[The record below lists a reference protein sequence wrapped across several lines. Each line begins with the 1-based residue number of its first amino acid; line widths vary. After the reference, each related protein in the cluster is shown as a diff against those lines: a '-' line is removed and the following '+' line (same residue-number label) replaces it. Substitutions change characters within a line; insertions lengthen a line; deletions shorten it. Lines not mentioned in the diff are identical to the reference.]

1 MEEQIKHSDVLRIG
15 GLELNLLNYSRV
27 LPRAQFEGAHLETG
41 TPIFDVN
48 GELLFYRIPILG
60 ATGSRAGYAD
70 VAAHTVFGAPL
81 LAVAPA
87 AVWDEQSL
95 VGEAR
100 EALMRR
106 RRGSKA
112 SVPYDEIRFVAY
124 SYPKIAVAF
133 SYKGK
138 EVSMLELK
146 SWMEVPPSSLKE
158 RKPMEPGNFERWSLI
173 DEMPQDRKR
182 ENQQRFAERLEHLR
196 GSELRDLDTSVISA
210 TRLTSRISVI
220 RLTDTE
226 ELHYSTRQADH
237 HTCYELRGQE
247 TSVWCV
253 AASTQMVLDF
263 YRYEYTQSRIATQ
276 LGLGTLQNPT
286 GLPYARD
293 NDVAVALNA
302 MSSGAL
308 TATMLTTPPFDTY
321 CDEIRANRPLISFI
335 PGHSRTV
342 AGYTESLLWIFGHIG
357 FRGLLVYDP
366 WPPNSGVITRWENFD
381 TQTYRRAF
389 TAHVTTI

>member
-1 MEEQIKHSDVLRIG
+1 MDEKIKPSEVQRIA
-15 GLELNLLNYSRV
+15 GLELNLLNYARA
-27 LPRAQFEGAHLETG
+27 LPRASLEGARLETG
-41 TPIFDVN
+41 TPIFDLN
-48 GELLFYRIPILG
+48 GELLFYRIPLVG
-60 ATGSRAGYAD
+60 RSGVQVGYAD

-81 LAVAPA
+81 LSVAPSA
-87 AVWDEQSL
+87 IWDEQAL

-100 EALMRR
+100 EAMSHHKKR
-106 RRGSKA
+106 KA
-112 SVPYDEIRFVAY
+112 EVSYDEIRFVAY
-124 SYPKIAVAF
+124 SYPKLAVAF
-133 SYKGK
+133 FHKGK

-146 SWMEVPPSSLKE
+146 SWLEIPPSNLKE

-173 DEMPQDRKR
+173 DEMPEDRKKR
-182 ENQQRFAERLEHLR
+182 NLEQFHERLERLNAP
-196 GSELRDLDTSVISA
+196 ELRDLDVSVISA
-210 TRLTSRISVI
+210 AKLVSVISII
-220 RLTDTE
+220 RLTDTD
-226 ELHYSTRQADH
+226 ELHYSTRQTDH

-253 AASTQMVLDF
+253 VASTQMVLDF

-276 LGLGTLQNPT
+276 LGLGTLQNPS
-286 GLPYARD
+286 GLPYSRD
-293 NDVAVALNA
+293 NDVTVALNA

-308 TATMLTTPPFDTY
+308 TAAMLTTPPFSTY

-342 AGYTESLLWIFGHIG
+342 AGYTESLLVLFRLKG

-366 WPPNSGVITRWENFD
+366 WPPNAGVITRWENFD